1 MELGDAL
8 RNLADLVDRIDGAD
22 ADVVGANPES
32 FTDDGSLIANVRV
45 RLPPDGNVDVG
56 RTEQALETTPETD
69 DPAPGEGGG
78 GTETIEETSQA
89 DGADEESTGS
99 RSAGTGAATNET
111 EPVEESADDDDV
123 ECTHEGCSSTFDT
136 EHGMRIHRSKAHDSG
151 GPERDADRLRQVY
164 ERHDSFEAMREAL
177 DVDVSAQTVR
187 RWMMDEGIHVT
198 NGGSNGGNPDETAAE
213 GSSPDD
219 VGSAAE
225 QGVTEAEPDDGA
237 DNEPQEASIETE
249 SDDGAGS
256 PPVGADAEPAG
267 EREDEAAPRNPADQG
282 SDTSPELPEV
292 DASLPEGVTAADL
305 CEAVDDASTLY
316 DVQKRLELDRE
327 TARSVLSEYDLLEL
341 VHGRVADK
349 HRREELKDEIDDR
362 LEANTSTVNSSSD

>member
-22 ADVVGANPES
+22 ADVVEANPES

-45 RLPPDGNVDVG
+45 RLPPDRNVDVG

-78 GTETIEETSQA
+78 GTETTEETSQA

-111 EPVEESADDDDV
+111 EPVEESTDDDDV

-237 DNEPQEASIETE
+237 
-249 SDDGAGS
+249 GS

-267 EREDEAAPRNPADQG
+267 EREDEAAPRNPAGQG